1 MMRRDMA
8 DDELA
13 CQELVELV
21 TDYLEDALPAEM
33 RLRFDQ
39 HLAGCPGCRVYLE
52 QTEHTIRAAR
62 ALGVSVLSP
71 ADRAELLRLFDV
83 WARG

>member
-13 CQELVELV
+13 CQELVEIV
-21 TDYLEDALPAEM
+21 TDYLEDALPAD
-33 RLRFDQ
+33 LRRRFER

-52 QTEHTIRAAR
+52 QSEQTIRAAR
-62 ALGVSVLSP
+62 GLGVAVLSP
-71 ADRAELLRLFDV
+71 ADRAELLRLFEV
-83 WARG
+83 WAQD